1 MPPFFMPRNKLER
14 DEMKF
19 RVEKLLNE
27 LEYDNHSE
35 GIKFLASKYLYKV
48 LDIIDE
54 YRY

>member
-1 MPPFFMPRNKLER
+1 MPPFFMPRNQLER
-14 DEMKF
+14 DEMRV